1 MNTLTLKL
9 PEEVF
14 TKLQEQAQKAHT
26 SVEAFIAENLSRQY
40 VSDYEVKTYSRDE
53 ILNQR
58 RRFSDLI
65 KTYGEPNVDDI
76 NRALQAREQVAPE
89 ADLDESVKRKL
100 RSKMNLKII
109 DEQ

>member
-26 SVEAFIAENLSRQY
+26 SVETFIAENLSRQY
-40 VSDYEVKTYSRDE
+40 VSNYEVKTFSRDE
-53 ILNQR
+53 ILDQR
-58 RRFSDLI
+58 QKFSDLI
-65 KTYGEPNVDDI
+65 KNYGEPNINEI
-76 NRALQAREQVAPE
+76 NRVLQAREKVEPE
-89 ADLDESVKRKL
+89 TNLDESVRRKL

>member
-14 TKLQEQAQKAHT
+14 TKLQEQARKDHK
-26 SVEAFIAENLSRQY
+26 SVETFIAENLSRQY
-40 VSDYEVKTYSRDE
+40 VSDYEVKTFSRDE

-58 RRFSDLI
+58 QRFSDLI
-65 KTYGEPNVDDI
+65 KTYGEPNIDDI
-76 NRALQAREQVAPE
+76 NRALQARKQVAPE
-89 ADLDESVKRKL
+89 TDLDESVKRKL
-100 RSKMNLKII
+100 RSKMNFKI

>member
-14 TKLQEQAQKAHT
+14 TKLQEQAKKSHT
-26 SVEAFIAENLSRQY
+26 SVEKFIAENLSRQY
-40 VSDYEVKTYSRDE
+40 VSDYEVKTFSRDE

-58 RRFSDLI
+58 QRFFDLI
-65 KTYGEPNVDDI
+65 KKYGGPDVDEI
-76 NRALQAREQVAPE
+76 NCALQAREKVEPE

-100 RSKMNLKII
+100 RSKMNFKTV

>member
-14 TKLQEQAQKAHT
+14 TKLQEQAQKAQT
-26 SVEAFIAENLSRQY
+26 SVETFIAENLSRQY
-40 VSDYEVKTYSRDE
+40 VSDYEVKTFNRDE

-58 RRFSDLI
+58 QRFSDLI
-65 KTYGEPNVDDI
+65 KKYGEPNVDEI
-76 NRALQAREQVAPE
+76 NRALEAREKIEPK